1 MDRFSTPLGIL
12 ILGLVY
18 FVWPVD
24 LIPDVFGPVG
34 RIDDVAIGLL
44 VAWRLYVAKRRSA
57 QMGEAEEAPGTVIP
71 STSDKR
77 EGEEP

>member
-1 MDRFSTPLGIL
+1 MERFSTPLGIL

-24 LIPDVFGPVG
+24 LIPDVFGPLG

-44 VAWRLYVAKRRSA
+44 VAWRLYVAKRRGA
-57 QMGEAEEAPGTVIP
+57 QIGESDEAPGTVIP
-71 STSDKR
+71 SKSDKG